1 MNNVGIDF
9 DFLSVLDT
17 SKQASAND
25 TSYDMPE
32 ASEALN
38 EEELEAYH
46 RYILMS
52 QS

>member
-9 DFLSVLDT
+9 ELLSVLDT
-17 SKQASAND
+17 TKQASAND
-25 TSYDMPE
+25 TSSDMPK
-32 ASEALN
+32 ASEAFN